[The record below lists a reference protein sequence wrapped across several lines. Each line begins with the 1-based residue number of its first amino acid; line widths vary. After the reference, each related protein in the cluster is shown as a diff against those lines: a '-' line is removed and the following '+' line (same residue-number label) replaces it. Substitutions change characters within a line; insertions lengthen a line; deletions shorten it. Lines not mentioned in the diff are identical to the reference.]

1 MASKQTITRR
11 ERFSRQRLTLA
22 ALLALLVALVVN
34 LLLRTIAVKFGA
46 RSGNVLST
54 WSVVITT
61 VFAVAA
67 GAVGLAMLARR
78 AARPYMAFR
87 RLAVVVFV
95 LSLAGPLAA
104 RLGLAP
110 GAPTVGTGTFVALLL
125 MNAATTAIVVGFL
138 TTMPRR
144 R

>member
-1 MASKQTITRR
+1 MTPRR
-11 ERFSRQRLTLA
+11 AERFSPQRLPLA
-22 ALLALLVALVVN
+22 GSLALLVALVAN
-34 LLLRTIAVKFGA
+34 LLLRTIAVKLGA
-46 RSGNVLST
+46 APHNVLST

-67 GAVGLAMLARR
+67 GALGLMALAGG
-78 AARPYMAFR
+78 AARPYIAFR
-87 RLAVVVFV
+87 RLAVVVFL

-104 RLGLAP
+104 RFGLAP
-110 GAPTVGTGTFVALLL
+110 GAPAIGNGTLLALLL
-125 MNAATTAIVVGFL
+125 MNAATTAIVVAFM